1 MTQDEIQ
8 ERAHEIAHICDG
20 NVVLYDDRIEHD
32 IIKLV
37 NEALNA
43 CKVTPE
49 QINERAACFLHETC
63 LSDGNGK
70 PCVYC
75 MEECEGRAFYNGFS
89 ACAELVNDNINR
101 LIDE

>member
-1 MTQDEIQ
+1 MTQEEIQ
-8 ERAHEIAHICDG
+8 ERARKIAHICDG
-20 NVVLYDDRIEHD
+20 NVVLYDDRIEYD

-37 NEALNA
+37 NEALSA

-49 QINERAACFLHETC
+49 QINEHAACFLCNPC
-63 LSDGNGK
+63 LRDGNGK
-70 PCVYC
+70 PDSSC
-75 MEECEGRAFYNGFS
+75 MECENRGFYNGVS